1 MHVFP
6 KPPEA
11 KQVPS
16 VRTFHGDTFTDPY
29 EWMRDK
35 DSADLKSY
43 VAAENAYTSARTA
56 GLANLRKTLFDEFRS
71 HVQETDMSVPT
82 RLDGYWYYARTQ
94 EGKQYGVQCRMP
106 IRGEDDWT
114 PPEINAND
122 APGVIPG
129 EQVIL
134 DANTEAEGHDFFQI
148 GGMDISKDGTWL
160 LFGVDTSGDEQ
171 YDFRIRNLD
180 TGEQLPDEL
189 DGLAAA
195 CFTPDGRYVFA
206 TLLDDAQRPYAIRRH
221 KVGEPVERDVIVYEE
236 HDEKFWVGIGLSFD
250 ERNLV
255 IGTGSKTTT
264 EVLMLPTA
272 TPEGEFQA
280 FIPRQEGV
288 EYDVSFAVF
297 EHAGEHGED
306 LPVAIVYHNLA
317 NPNFEIDVI
326 DMSAARP
333 PYRIGDGVRIVQ
345 GSPYGSEDGEKVIA
359 GASAMPVGTP
369 YDDATNPQ
377 ILRGVRGLAVEG
389 IAMHE
394 HFVALS
400 YRANGLPKLAVMSK
414 QQAAQ
419 DFLARRENVD
429 RLMVVRERG
438 RHTQI
443 SVIEDNVLVEHYVSD
458 IQEVATVGNI
468 YLGRV
473 QNVLPSMEAAFV
485 DIGQARNGVLYAGE
499 VNWDATRLE
508 GQPRRIE
515 LAFKSGDPVLVQV
528 TKDPIGHKGARLT
541 SQVTL
546 AGRFLVLVPSGGMT
560 GVSRKLSD
568 RERNR
573 LKSIVSKIAPKD
585 MGVIIRT
592 AAEGASEEAIAKDLE
607 GLTNQWAEIQRKRE
621 EFLHGKR
628 PKLLQGEPD
637 VAIRVV
643 RDIFNDDFNK
653 MIVEGDGVYH
663 RIEEYLDHMA
673 PDLHNKLE
681 RWDPEEH
688 GGKDV
693 FDRWQIDS
701 QLRKGMERQVYLP
714 SGGSIVIDRTEAMTT
729 IDVNTGRFIGKG
741 KSLEE
746 TVTRCNL
753 EASEEIARQLRLRDI
768 GGMVMIDYVDMVM
781 PANRDLVLRRLVECL
796 ARDRTKHQVAEVTS
810 LGLVQMT
817 RKRIGQGLV
826 EAFSEEC
833 PECKGRGFIVHDEP
847 TISAEFD
854 DPYAMKGGDPFVRT
868 NKHGHGTPEVHAP
881 KGSSA
886 AVKAKLAQIAAA
898 AVAANVAAEA
908 EESVEAPA
916 ADTTEETAKVD
927 VAVEST
933 VESAAE
939 SAGNAGDTE
948 RVEQVEGEV
957 IDDAEQ
963 SADDAAAVTV
973 EDAAE
978 ES

>member
-16 VRTFHGDTFTDPY
+16 ARTFHGDTFTDPY

-35 DSADLKSY
+35 ASADLKSY

-56 GLANLRKTLFDEFRS
+56 GLANLRTTLFGEFRS

-114 PPEINAND
+114 PPEIDADD

-160 LFGVDTSGDEQ
+160 LFGVDTTGNEQ

-306 LPVAIVYHNLA
+306 LPIAIVYHNLA

-326 DMSAARP
+326 DMSTARP

-377 ILRGVRGLAVEG
+377 ILRDVRGLAVEG

-419 DFLARRENVD
+419 DFLARRPWQFAEVNVPELD
-429 RLMVVRERG
+429 GDWDSASDDAAVNPPQLKDFEGSSARLYSIGTAGNPSYEAPRMRYMVTSYTRPGELREFDPRTGEDVLLKRANVLGSFDARDYVERRIWVPVRDGEQVPVSLVWRRDCVRG
-438 RHTQI
+438 RMPMFVIGYGAYEI
-443 SVIEDNVLVEHYVSD
+443 SSDPAFSVSR
-458 IQEVATVGNI
+458 
-468 YLGRV
+468 L
-473 QNVLPSMEAAFV
+473 SML
-485 DIGQARNGVLYAGE
+485 DRGVLYVVPHVRGGGEMGRAWYEMGRRRNKKHTFEDFIDVTAAIQDCGLTDRTRTVANGGSAGGLLMGAVANMAPE
-499 VNWDATRLE
+499 RFAGIEADVPFVDALTTILDPTLPLTVTEWDE
-508 GQPRRIE
+508 W
-515 LAFKSGDPVLVQV
+515 GDPLHDAE
-528 TKDPIGHKGARLT
+528 TYRYMKTYTPYENAPAPGENGGARWPDGTPVTAFPKIFVTT
-541 SQVTL
+541 SMNDSRVMVVEPLKWVARLQAAGLDAIIKIEAEAGHGGTSGRYAQWKQICYENAWVL
-546 AGRFLVLVPSGGMT
+546 A
-560 GVSRKLSD
+560 
-568 RERNR
+568 
-573 LKSIVSKIAPKD
+573 A
-585 MGVIIRT
+585 MG
-592 AAEGASEEAIAKDLE
+592 
-607 GLTNQWAEIQRKRE
+607 
-621 EFLHGKR
+621 
-628 PKLLQGEPD
+628 
-637 VAIRVV
+637 
-643 RDIFNDDFNK
+643 
-653 MIVEGDGVYH
+653 
-663 RIEEYLDHMA
+663 IEE
-673 PDLHNKLE
+673 
-681 RWDPEEH
+681 
-688 GGKDV
+688 
-693 FDRWQIDS
+693 
-701 QLRKGMERQVYLP
+701 
-714 SGGSIVIDRTEAMTT
+714 
-729 IDVNTGRFIGKG
+729 
-741 KSLEE
+741 
-746 TVTRCNL
+746 
-753 EASEEIARQLRLRDI
+753 
-768 GGMVMIDYVDMVM
+768 
-781 PANRDLVLRRLVECL
+781 
-796 ARDRTKHQVAEVTS
+796 
-810 LGLVQMT
+810 
-817 RKRIGQGLV
+817 
-826 EAFSEEC
+826 
-833 PECKGRGFIVHDEP
+833 
-847 TISAEFD
+847 
-854 DPYAMKGGDPFVRT
+854 
-868 NKHGHGTPEVHAP
+868 
-881 KGSSA
+881 
-886 AVKAKLAQIAAA
+886 
-898 AVAANVAAEA
+898 
-908 EESVEAPA
+908 
-916 ADTTEETAKVD
+916 
-927 VAVEST
+927 
-933 VESAAE
+933 
-939 SAGNAGDTE
+939 
-948 RVEQVEGEV
+948 
-957 IDDAEQ
+957 
-963 SADDAAAVTV
+963 
-973 EDAAE
+973 
-978 ES
+978 

>member
-345 GSPYGSEDGEKVIA
+345 GSPYGSADGEKVSA

-419 DFLARRENVD
+419 DFLARRPWQFAEVNVPELD
-429 RLMVVRERG
+429 GDWDGASDDAAVNPPQLKDFEGSSARLYSIGTAGNPSYEAPRMRYMVTGYTRPGELREFDPRTGEDVLLKRANVLGSFDARDYVERRIWVQVRDGEQVPVSLVWRRDCVRG
-438 RHTQI
+438 RMPMFVIGYGAYEI
-443 SVIEDNVLVEHYVSD
+443 SSDPAFSVSR
-458 IQEVATVGNI
+458 
-468 YLGRV
+468 L
-473 QNVLPSMEAAFV
+473 SML
-485 DIGQARNGVLYAGE
+485 DRGVLYVVPHVRGGGEMGRAWYEMGRRRNKKHTFEDFIDVTAAIQDCGLADRARTVANGGSAGGLLMGAVANMAPE
-499 VNWDATRLE
+499 RFAGIEADVPFVDALTTILDPTLPLTVTEWDE
-508 GQPRRIE
+508 W
-515 LAFKSGDPVLVQV
+515 GDPLHDAE
-528 TKDPIGHKGARLT
+528 TYRYMKTYTPYENAPAPGEGGARWPDGTPVTAFPKIFVTT
-541 SQVTL
+541 SMNDSRVMVVEPLKWVARLQAAGLDAIIKIEAEAGHGGTSGRYAQWKQICYENAWVL
-546 AGRFLVLVPSGGMT
+546 A
-560 GVSRKLSD
+560 
-568 RERNR
+568 
-573 LKSIVSKIAPKD
+573 A
-585 MGVIIRT
+585 MG
-592 AAEGASEEAIAKDLE
+592 
-607 GLTNQWAEIQRKRE
+607 
-621 EFLHGKR
+621 
-628 PKLLQGEPD
+628 
-637 VAIRVV
+637 
-643 RDIFNDDFNK
+643 
-653 MIVEGDGVYH
+653 
-663 RIEEYLDHMA
+663 IEE
-673 PDLHNKLE
+673 
-681 RWDPEEH
+681 
-688 GGKDV
+688 
-693 FDRWQIDS
+693 
-701 QLRKGMERQVYLP
+701 
-714 SGGSIVIDRTEAMTT
+714 
-729 IDVNTGRFIGKG
+729 
-741 KSLEE
+741 
-746 TVTRCNL
+746 
-753 EASEEIARQLRLRDI
+753 
-768 GGMVMIDYVDMVM
+768 
-781 PANRDLVLRRLVECL
+781 
-796 ARDRTKHQVAEVTS
+796 
-810 LGLVQMT
+810 
-817 RKRIGQGLV
+817 
-826 EAFSEEC
+826 
-833 PECKGRGFIVHDEP
+833 
-847 TISAEFD
+847 
-854 DPYAMKGGDPFVRT
+854 
-868 NKHGHGTPEVHAP
+868 
-881 KGSSA
+881 
-886 AVKAKLAQIAAA
+886 
-898 AVAANVAAEA
+898 
-908 EESVEAPA
+908 
-916 ADTTEETAKVD
+916 
-927 VAVEST
+927 
-933 VESAAE
+933 
-939 SAGNAGDTE
+939 
-948 RVEQVEGEV
+948 
-957 IDDAEQ
+957 
-963 SADDAAAVTV
+963 
-973 EDAAE
+973 
-978 ES
+978 

>member
-306 LPVAIVYHNLA
+306 LPIAIVYHNLA

-419 DFLARRENVD
+419 DFLARRPWQFAEVNVPELD
-429 RLMVVRERG
+429 GDWDGASDDVAVNPPQLKDFEGSSARLYSIGTAGNPSYEAPRMRYMVTGYTRPGELREFDPRTGEDVLLKRANVLGSFDARDYVERRIWVQVRDGEQVPVSLVWRRDCVRG
-438 RHTQI
+438 RMPMFVIGYGAYEI
-443 SVIEDNVLVEHYVSD
+443 SSDPAFSVARVSMLD
-458 IQEVATVGNI
+458 
-468 YLGRV
+468 R
-473 QNVLPSMEAAFV
+473 
-485 DIGQARNGVLYAGE
+485 GVLYVVPHVRGGGEMGRAWYEMGRRRNKKHTFEDFIDVTAAIQDCGLADRARTVANGGSAGGLLMGAVANMAPE
-499 VNWDATRLE
+499 RFAGIEAYVPFVDALTTILDPTLPLTVTEWDE
-508 GQPRRIE
+508 W
-515 LAFKSGDPVLVQV
+515 GDPLHDAE
-528 TKDPIGHKGARLT
+528 TYRYMKTYTPYENAPAPGEGGARWPDGTPVTAFPKIFVTT
-541 SQVTL
+541 SMNDSRVMVVEPLKWVARLQAAGLDAIIKIEAEAGHGGTSGRYAQWKQICYENAWVL
-546 AGRFLVLVPSGGMT
+546 A
-560 GVSRKLSD
+560 
-568 RERNR
+568 
-573 LKSIVSKIAPKD
+573 A
-585 MGVIIRT
+585 MG
-592 AAEGASEEAIAKDLE
+592 
-607 GLTNQWAEIQRKRE
+607 
-621 EFLHGKR
+621 
-628 PKLLQGEPD
+628 
-637 VAIRVV
+637 
-643 RDIFNDDFNK
+643 
-653 MIVEGDGVYH
+653 
-663 RIEEYLDHMA
+663 IEE
-673 PDLHNKLE
+673 
-681 RWDPEEH
+681 
-688 GGKDV
+688 
-693 FDRWQIDS
+693 
-701 QLRKGMERQVYLP
+701 
-714 SGGSIVIDRTEAMTT
+714 
-729 IDVNTGRFIGKG
+729 
-741 KSLEE
+741 
-746 TVTRCNL
+746 
-753 EASEEIARQLRLRDI
+753 
-768 GGMVMIDYVDMVM
+768 
-781 PANRDLVLRRLVECL
+781 
-796 ARDRTKHQVAEVTS
+796 
-810 LGLVQMT
+810 
-817 RKRIGQGLV
+817 
-826 EAFSEEC
+826 
-833 PECKGRGFIVHDEP
+833 
-847 TISAEFD
+847 
-854 DPYAMKGGDPFVRT
+854 
-868 NKHGHGTPEVHAP
+868 
-881 KGSSA
+881 
-886 AVKAKLAQIAAA
+886 
-898 AVAANVAAEA
+898 
-908 EESVEAPA
+908 
-916 ADTTEETAKVD
+916 
-927 VAVEST
+927 
-933 VESAAE
+933 
-939 SAGNAGDTE
+939 
-948 RVEQVEGEV
+948 
-957 IDDAEQ
+957 
-963 SADDAAAVTV
+963 
-973 EDAAE
+973 
-978 ES
+978 

>member
-419 DFLARRENVD
+419 DFLARRPWQFAEVNVPELD
-429 RLMVVRERG
+429 GDWDGASDDAAVNPPQLKDFEGSSARLYSIGTAGNPSYEAPRMRYMVTGYTRPGELREFDPRTGEDVLLKRANVLGSFDARDYVERRIWVQVRDGEQVPVSLVWRRDCVRG
-438 RHTQI
+438 RMPMFVIGYGAYEI
-443 SVIEDNVLVEHYVSD
+443 SSDPAFSVSR
-458 IQEVATVGNI
+458 
-468 YLGRV
+468 L
-473 QNVLPSMEAAFV
+473 SML
-485 DIGQARNGVLYAGE
+485 DRGVLYVVPHVRGGGEMGRAWYEMGRRRNKKHTFEDFIDVTAAIQDCGLADRARTVANGGSAGGLLMGAVANMAPE
-499 VNWDATRLE
+499 RFAGIEADVPFVDALTTILDPTLPLTVTEWDE
-508 GQPRRIE
+508 W
-515 LAFKSGDPVLVQV
+515 GDPLHDAE
-528 TKDPIGHKGARLT
+528 TYRYMKTYTPYENAPAPGEGGARWPDGTPVTAFPKIFVTT
-541 SQVTL
+541 SMNDSRVMVVEPFKWVARLQAAGLDAIIKIEAEAGHGGTSGRYAQWKQICYENAWVL
-546 AGRFLVLVPSGGMT
+546 A
-560 GVSRKLSD
+560 
-568 RERNR
+568 
-573 LKSIVSKIAPKD
+573 A
-585 MGVIIRT
+585 MG
-592 AAEGASEEAIAKDLE
+592 
-607 GLTNQWAEIQRKRE
+607 
-621 EFLHGKR
+621 
-628 PKLLQGEPD
+628 
-637 VAIRVV
+637 
-643 RDIFNDDFNK
+643 
-653 MIVEGDGVYH
+653 
-663 RIEEYLDHMA
+663 IEE
-673 PDLHNKLE
+673 
-681 RWDPEEH
+681 
-688 GGKDV
+688 
-693 FDRWQIDS
+693 
-701 QLRKGMERQVYLP
+701 
-714 SGGSIVIDRTEAMTT
+714 
-729 IDVNTGRFIGKG
+729 
-741 KSLEE
+741 
-746 TVTRCNL
+746 
-753 EASEEIARQLRLRDI
+753 
-768 GGMVMIDYVDMVM
+768 
-781 PANRDLVLRRLVECL
+781 
-796 ARDRTKHQVAEVTS
+796 
-810 LGLVQMT
+810 
-817 RKRIGQGLV
+817 
-826 EAFSEEC
+826 
-833 PECKGRGFIVHDEP
+833 
-847 TISAEFD
+847 
-854 DPYAMKGGDPFVRT
+854 
-868 NKHGHGTPEVHAP
+868 
-881 KGSSA
+881 
-886 AVKAKLAQIAAA
+886 
-898 AVAANVAAEA
+898 
-908 EESVEAPA
+908 
-916 ADTTEETAKVD
+916 
-927 VAVEST
+927 
-933 VESAAE
+933 
-939 SAGNAGDTE
+939 
-948 RVEQVEGEV
+948 
-957 IDDAEQ
+957 
-963 SADDAAAVTV
+963 
-973 EDAAE
+973 
-978 ES
+978 

>member
-189 DGLAAA
+189 DGLVAA

-419 DFLARRENVD
+419 DFLARRPWQFAEVNVPELD
-429 RLMVVRERG
+429 GDWDGASDDAAVNPPQLKDFEGSSARLYSIGTAGNPSYEAPRMRYMVTGYTRPGELREFDPRTGEDVLLKRANVLGSFDARDYVERRIWVQVRDGEQVPVSLVWRRDCVRG
-438 RHTQI
+438 RMPMFVIGYGAYEI
-443 SVIEDNVLVEHYVSD
+443 SSDPAFSVSR
-458 IQEVATVGNI
+458 
-468 YLGRV
+468 L
-473 QNVLPSMEAAFV
+473 SML
-485 DIGQARNGVLYAGE
+485 DRGVLYVVPHVRGGGEMGRAWYEMGRRRNKKHTFEDFIDVTAAIQDCGLADRARTVANGGSAGGLLMGAVANMAPE
-499 VNWDATRLE
+499 RFAGIEADVPFVDALTTILDPTLPLTVTEWDE
-508 GQPRRIE
+508 W
-515 LAFKSGDPVLVQV
+515 GDPLHDAE
-528 TKDPIGHKGARLT
+528 TYRYMKTYTPYENAPAPGEGGARWPDGTPVTAFPKIFVTT
-541 SQVTL
+541 SMNDSRVMVVEPLKWVARLQAAGLDAIIKIEAEAGHGGTSGRYAQWKQICYENAWVL
-546 AGRFLVLVPSGGMT
+546 A
-560 GVSRKLSD
+560 
-568 RERNR
+568 
-573 LKSIVSKIAPKD
+573 A
-585 MGVIIRT
+585 MG
-592 AAEGASEEAIAKDLE
+592 
-607 GLTNQWAEIQRKRE
+607 
-621 EFLHGKR
+621 
-628 PKLLQGEPD
+628 
-637 VAIRVV
+637 
-643 RDIFNDDFNK
+643 
-653 MIVEGDGVYH
+653 
-663 RIEEYLDHMA
+663 IEE
-673 PDLHNKLE
+673 
-681 RWDPEEH
+681 
-688 GGKDV
+688 
-693 FDRWQIDS
+693 
-701 QLRKGMERQVYLP
+701 
-714 SGGSIVIDRTEAMTT
+714 
-729 IDVNTGRFIGKG
+729 
-741 KSLEE
+741 
-746 TVTRCNL
+746 
-753 EASEEIARQLRLRDI
+753 
-768 GGMVMIDYVDMVM
+768 
-781 PANRDLVLRRLVECL
+781 
-796 ARDRTKHQVAEVTS
+796 
-810 LGLVQMT
+810 
-817 RKRIGQGLV
+817 
-826 EAFSEEC
+826 
-833 PECKGRGFIVHDEP
+833 
-847 TISAEFD
+847 
-854 DPYAMKGGDPFVRT
+854 
-868 NKHGHGTPEVHAP
+868 
-881 KGSSA
+881 
-886 AVKAKLAQIAAA
+886 
-898 AVAANVAAEA
+898 
-908 EESVEAPA
+908 
-916 ADTTEETAKVD
+916 
-927 VAVEST
+927 
-933 VESAAE
+933 
-939 SAGNAGDTE
+939 
-948 RVEQVEGEV
+948 
-957 IDDAEQ
+957 
-963 SADDAAAVTV
+963 
-973 EDAAE
+973 
-978 ES
+978 

>member
-221 KVGEPVERDVIVYEE
+221 KVGGPVERDVIVYEE

-419 DFLARRENVD
+419 DFLARRPWQFAEVNVPELDGDWDGASDDAAVNPPQLKDFEGSSARLYSIGTAGNPSYEAPRMRYMVTGYTRPGELREFDPRTGEDVLLKRANVLGSFDARDYVERRIWVQVRDGEQVPVSLVWRRDCVRGRMPMFVIGYGAYEISSDPAFSVSRLSMLDRGVLYVVPHVRGGGEMGRAWYEMGRRRNKKHTFEDFIDVTAAIQDCGLADRARTVANGGSAGGLLMGAVANMAPERFAGIQAEGSAGTGGGVRLGDARGTFLDPTLPLTVTEWDEWGDPLHDAETYRYMKTYTPYENAPAPGEGGARWPDGTPVTAFPKIFVTTSMND
-429 RLMVVRERG
+429 SRVMVVEPLKWVARLQAAGLDAIIKIEAEAGHGGTRG
-438 RHTQI
+438 RHAPGEQNC
-443 SVIEDNVLVEHYVSD
+443 SEK
-458 IQEVATVGNI
+458 AG
-468 YLGRV
+468 GR
-473 QNVLPSMEAAFV
+473 
-485 DIGQARNGVLYAGE
+485 
-499 VNWDATRLE
+499 
-508 GQPRRIE
+508 
-515 LAFKSGDPVLVQV
+515 
-528 TKDPIGHKGARLT
+528 
-541 SQVTL
+541 
-546 AGRFLVLVPSGGMT
+546 
-560 GVSRKLSD
+560 
-568 RERNR
+568 
-573 LKSIVSKIAPKD
+573 AP
-585 MGVIIRT
+585 MG
-592 AAEGASEEAIAKDLE
+592 
-607 GLTNQWAEIQRKRE
+607 
-621 EFLHGKR
+621 
-628 PKLLQGEPD
+628 
-637 VAIRVV
+637 
-643 RDIFNDDFNK
+643 
-653 MIVEGDGVYH
+653 
-663 RIEEYLDHMA
+663 IEE
-673 PDLHNKLE
+673 
-681 RWDPEEH
+681 
-688 GGKDV
+688 
-693 FDRWQIDS
+693 
-701 QLRKGMERQVYLP
+701 
-714 SGGSIVIDRTEAMTT
+714 
-729 IDVNTGRFIGKG
+729 
-741 KSLEE
+741 
-746 TVTRCNL
+746 
-753 EASEEIARQLRLRDI
+753 
-768 GGMVMIDYVDMVM
+768 
-781 PANRDLVLRRLVECL
+781 
-796 ARDRTKHQVAEVTS
+796 
-810 LGLVQMT
+810 
-817 RKRIGQGLV
+817 
-826 EAFSEEC
+826 
-833 PECKGRGFIVHDEP
+833 
-847 TISAEFD
+847 
-854 DPYAMKGGDPFVRT
+854 
-868 NKHGHGTPEVHAP
+868 
-881 KGSSA
+881 
-886 AVKAKLAQIAAA
+886 
-898 AVAANVAAEA
+898 
-908 EESVEAPA
+908 
-916 ADTTEETAKVD
+916 
-927 VAVEST
+927 
-933 VESAAE
+933 
-939 SAGNAGDTE
+939 
-948 RVEQVEGEV
+948 
-957 IDDAEQ
+957 
-963 SADDAAAVTV
+963 
-973 EDAAE
+973 
-978 ES
+978 

>member
-43 VAAENAYTSARTA
+43 VAAENVYTSARTA

-306 LPVAIVYHNLA
+306 LPIAIVYHNLA

-419 DFLARRENVD
+419 DFLARRPWQFAEVNVPELD
-429 RLMVVRERG
+429 GDWDGASDDAAVNPPQLKDFEGSSARLYSIGTAGNPSYEAPRMRYMVTGYTRPGELREFDPRTGEDVLLKRANVLGSFDARDYVERRIWVQVRDGEQVPVSLVWRRDCVRG
-438 RHTQI
+438 RMPMFVIGYGAYEI
-443 SVIEDNVLVEHYVSD
+443 SSDPAFSVSR
-458 IQEVATVGNI
+458 
-468 YLGRV
+468 L
-473 QNVLPSMEAAFV
+473 SML
-485 DIGQARNGVLYAGE
+485 DRGVLYVVPHVRGGGEMGRAWYEMGRRRNKKHTFEDFIDVTAAIQDCGLADRARTVANGGSAGGLLMGAVANMAPE
-499 VNWDATRLE
+499 RFAGIEADVPFVDALTTILDPTLPLTVTEWDE
-508 GQPRRIE
+508 W
-515 LAFKSGDPVLVQV
+515 GDPLHDAE
-528 TKDPIGHKGARLT
+528 TYRYMKTYTPYENAPAPGEGGARWPDGTPVTAFPKIFVTT
-541 SQVTL
+541 SMNDSRVMVVEPLKWVARLQAAGLDAIIKIEAEAGHGGTSGRYAQWKQICYENAWVL
-546 AGRFLVLVPSGGMT
+546 A
-560 GVSRKLSD
+560 
-568 RERNR
+568 
-573 LKSIVSKIAPKD
+573 A
-585 MGVIIRT
+585 MG
-592 AAEGASEEAIAKDLE
+592 
-607 GLTNQWAEIQRKRE
+607 
-621 EFLHGKR
+621 
-628 PKLLQGEPD
+628 
-637 VAIRVV
+637 
-643 RDIFNDDFNK
+643 
-653 MIVEGDGVYH
+653 
-663 RIEEYLDHMA
+663 IEE
-673 PDLHNKLE
+673 
-681 RWDPEEH
+681 
-688 GGKDV
+688 
-693 FDRWQIDS
+693 
-701 QLRKGMERQVYLP
+701 
-714 SGGSIVIDRTEAMTT
+714 
-729 IDVNTGRFIGKG
+729 
-741 KSLEE
+741 
-746 TVTRCNL
+746 
-753 EASEEIARQLRLRDI
+753 
-768 GGMVMIDYVDMVM
+768 
-781 PANRDLVLRRLVECL
+781 
-796 ARDRTKHQVAEVTS
+796 
-810 LGLVQMT
+810 
-817 RKRIGQGLV
+817 
-826 EAFSEEC
+826 
-833 PECKGRGFIVHDEP
+833 
-847 TISAEFD
+847 
-854 DPYAMKGGDPFVRT
+854 
-868 NKHGHGTPEVHAP
+868 
-881 KGSSA
+881 
-886 AVKAKLAQIAAA
+886 
-898 AVAANVAAEA
+898 
-908 EESVEAPA
+908 
-916 ADTTEETAKVD
+916 
-927 VAVEST
+927 
-933 VESAAE
+933 
-939 SAGNAGDTE
+939 
-948 RVEQVEGEV
+948 
-957 IDDAEQ
+957 
-963 SADDAAAVTV
+963 
-973 EDAAE
+973 
-978 ES
+978 

>member
-400 YRANGLPKLAVMSK
+400 YRAKGLPKLAVMSK

-419 DFLARRENVD
+419 DFLARRPWQFAEVNVPELD
-429 RLMVVRERG
+429 GDWDGASDDAAVNPPQLKDFEGSSARLYSIGTAGNPSYEAPRMRYMVTGYTRPGELREFDPRTGEDVLLKRANVLGSFDARDYVERRIWVQVRDGEQVPVSLVWRRDCVRG
-438 RHTQI
+438 RMPMFVIGYGAYEI
-443 SVIEDNVLVEHYVSD
+443 SSDPAFSVSR
-458 IQEVATVGNI
+458 
-468 YLGRV
+468 L
-473 QNVLPSMEAAFV
+473 SML
-485 DIGQARNGVLYAGE
+485 DRGVLYVVPHVRGGGEMGRAWYEMGRRRNKKHTFEDFIDVTAAIQDCGLADRARTVANGGSAGGLLMGAVANMAPE
-499 VNWDATRLE
+499 RFAGIEADVPFVDALTTILDPTLPLTVTEWDE
-508 GQPRRIE
+508 W
-515 LAFKSGDPVLVQV
+515 GDPLHDAE
-528 TKDPIGHKGARLT
+528 TYRYMKTYTPYENAPAPGEGGARWPDGTPVTAFPKIFVTT
-541 SQVTL
+541 SMNDSRVMVVEPLKWVARLQAAGLDAIIKIEAEAGHGGTSGRYAQWKQICYENAWVL
-546 AGRFLVLVPSGGMT
+546 A
-560 GVSRKLSD
+560 
-568 RERNR
+568 
-573 LKSIVSKIAPKD
+573 A
-585 MGVIIRT
+585 MG
-592 AAEGASEEAIAKDLE
+592 
-607 GLTNQWAEIQRKRE
+607 
-621 EFLHGKR
+621 
-628 PKLLQGEPD
+628 
-637 VAIRVV
+637 
-643 RDIFNDDFNK
+643 
-653 MIVEGDGVYH
+653 
-663 RIEEYLDHMA
+663 IEE
-673 PDLHNKLE
+673 
-681 RWDPEEH
+681 
-688 GGKDV
+688 
-693 FDRWQIDS
+693 
-701 QLRKGMERQVYLP
+701 
-714 SGGSIVIDRTEAMTT
+714 
-729 IDVNTGRFIGKG
+729 
-741 KSLEE
+741 
-746 TVTRCNL
+746 
-753 EASEEIARQLRLRDI
+753 
-768 GGMVMIDYVDMVM
+768 
-781 PANRDLVLRRLVECL
+781 
-796 ARDRTKHQVAEVTS
+796 
-810 LGLVQMT
+810 
-817 RKRIGQGLV
+817 
-826 EAFSEEC
+826 
-833 PECKGRGFIVHDEP
+833 
-847 TISAEFD
+847 
-854 DPYAMKGGDPFVRT
+854 
-868 NKHGHGTPEVHAP
+868 
-881 KGSSA
+881 
-886 AVKAKLAQIAAA
+886 
-898 AVAANVAAEA
+898 
-908 EESVEAPA
+908 
-916 ADTTEETAKVD
+916 
-927 VAVEST
+927 
-933 VESAAE
+933 
-939 SAGNAGDTE
+939 
-948 RVEQVEGEV
+948 
-957 IDDAEQ
+957 
-963 SADDAAAVTV
+963 
-973 EDAAE
+973 
-978 ES
+978 

>member
-419 DFLARRENVD
+419 DFLARRPWQFAEVNVPELD
-429 RLMVVRERG
+429 GDWDGASDDAAVNPPQLKDFEGSSARLYSIGTAGNPSYEAPRMRYMVTGYTRPGELREFDPRTGEDVLLKRANVLGSFDARDYVERRIWVQVRDGEQVPVSLVWRRDCVRG
-438 RHTQI
+438 RMPMFVIGYGAYEI
-443 SVIEDNVLVEHYVSD
+443 SSDPAFSVSR
-458 IQEVATVGNI
+458 
-468 YLGRV
+468 L
-473 QNVLPSMEAAFV
+473 SML
-485 DIGQARNGVLYAGE
+485 DRGVLYVVPHVRGGGEMGRAWYEMGRRRNKKHTFEDFIDVTAAIQDCGLADRARTVANGGSAGGLLMGAVANMAPE
-499 VNWDATRLE
+499 RFAGIEADVPVVDALTTILDPTLPLTVTEWDE
-508 GQPRRIE
+508 W
-515 LAFKSGDPVLVQV
+515 GDPLHDAE
-528 TKDPIGHKGARLT
+528 TYRYMKTYTPYENAPAPGEGGARWPDGTPVTAFPKIFVTT
-541 SQVTL
+541 SMNDSRVMVVEPLKWVARLQAAGLDAIIKIEAEAGHGGTSGRYAQWKQICYENAWVL
-546 AGRFLVLVPSGGMT
+546 A
-560 GVSRKLSD
+560 
-568 RERNR
+568 
-573 LKSIVSKIAPKD
+573 A
-585 MGVIIRT
+585 MG
-592 AAEGASEEAIAKDLE
+592 
-607 GLTNQWAEIQRKRE
+607 
-621 EFLHGKR
+621 
-628 PKLLQGEPD
+628 
-637 VAIRVV
+637 
-643 RDIFNDDFNK
+643 
-653 MIVEGDGVYH
+653 
-663 RIEEYLDHMA
+663 IEE
-673 PDLHNKLE
+673 
-681 RWDPEEH
+681 
-688 GGKDV
+688 
-693 FDRWQIDS
+693 
-701 QLRKGMERQVYLP
+701 
-714 SGGSIVIDRTEAMTT
+714 
-729 IDVNTGRFIGKG
+729 
-741 KSLEE
+741 
-746 TVTRCNL
+746 
-753 EASEEIARQLRLRDI
+753 
-768 GGMVMIDYVDMVM
+768 
-781 PANRDLVLRRLVECL
+781 
-796 ARDRTKHQVAEVTS
+796 
-810 LGLVQMT
+810 
-817 RKRIGQGLV
+817 
-826 EAFSEEC
+826 
-833 PECKGRGFIVHDEP
+833 
-847 TISAEFD
+847 
-854 DPYAMKGGDPFVRT
+854 
-868 NKHGHGTPEVHAP
+868 
-881 KGSSA
+881 
-886 AVKAKLAQIAAA
+886 
-898 AVAANVAAEA
+898 
-908 EESVEAPA
+908 
-916 ADTTEETAKVD
+916 
-927 VAVEST
+927 
-933 VESAAE
+933 
-939 SAGNAGDTE
+939 
-948 RVEQVEGEV
+948 
-957 IDDAEQ
+957 
-963 SADDAAAVTV
+963 
-973 EDAAE
+973 
-978 ES
+978 

>member
-272 TPEGEFQA
+272 TPEGKFQP

-306 LPVAIVYHNLA
+306 LPIAIVYHNLA

-419 DFLARRENVD
+419 DFLARRPWQFAEVNVPELD
-429 RLMVVRERG
+429 GDWDGASDDAAVNPSQLKDFEGSSARLYSIGTAGNPSYEAPRMRYMVTSYTRPGELREFDPRTG
-438 RHTQI
+438 
-443 SVIEDNVLVEHYVSD
+443 EDVLLKRANVLGSFDARDYVERRIWVQVRDGEQMPVSLVWRRD
-458 IQEVATVGNI
+458 
-468 YLGRV
+468 RV
-473 QNVLPSMEAAFV
+473 CAQMPMFVIGYGAYEISSDPAFSVSRLSML
-485 DIGQARNGVLYAGE
+485 DRGVLYVVPHVRGGGEMGRAWYEMGRRRNKKHTFEDFIDVTAAIQDCGLADRARTVANGGSAGGLLMGAVANMAPE
-499 VNWDATRLE
+499 RFAGIEADVPFVDALTTILDPTLPLTVTEWDE
-508 GQPRRIE
+508 W
-515 LAFKSGDPVLVQV
+515 GDPLHDAE
-528 TKDPIGHKGARLT
+528 TYRYMKTYTPYENAPAPGEGGARWPDGTPVTAFPKIFVTT
-541 SQVTL
+541 SMNDSRVMVVEPLKWVARLQAAGLDAIIKIEAEAGHGGTSGRYAQWKQICYENAWVL
-546 AGRFLVLVPSGGMT
+546 A
-560 GVSRKLSD
+560 
-568 RERNR
+568 
-573 LKSIVSKIAPKD
+573 A
-585 MGVIIRT
+585 MG
-592 AAEGASEEAIAKDLE
+592 
-607 GLTNQWAEIQRKRE
+607 
-621 EFLHGKR
+621 
-628 PKLLQGEPD
+628 
-637 VAIRVV
+637 
-643 RDIFNDDFNK
+643 
-653 MIVEGDGVYH
+653 
-663 RIEEYLDHMA
+663 IEE
-673 PDLHNKLE
+673 
-681 RWDPEEH
+681 
-688 GGKDV
+688 
-693 FDRWQIDS
+693 
-701 QLRKGMERQVYLP
+701 
-714 SGGSIVIDRTEAMTT
+714 
-729 IDVNTGRFIGKG
+729 
-741 KSLEE
+741 
-746 TVTRCNL
+746 
-753 EASEEIARQLRLRDI
+753 
-768 GGMVMIDYVDMVM
+768 
-781 PANRDLVLRRLVECL
+781 
-796 ARDRTKHQVAEVTS
+796 
-810 LGLVQMT
+810 
-817 RKRIGQGLV
+817 
-826 EAFSEEC
+826 
-833 PECKGRGFIVHDEP
+833 
-847 TISAEFD
+847 
-854 DPYAMKGGDPFVRT
+854 
-868 NKHGHGTPEVHAP
+868 
-881 KGSSA
+881 
-886 AVKAKLAQIAAA
+886 
-898 AVAANVAAEA
+898 
-908 EESVEAPA
+908 
-916 ADTTEETAKVD
+916 
-927 VAVEST
+927 
-933 VESAAE
+933 
-939 SAGNAGDTE
+939 
-948 RVEQVEGEV
+948 
-957 IDDAEQ
+957 
-963 SADDAAAVTV
+963 
-973 EDAAE
+973 
-978 ES
+978 

>member
-1 MHVFP
+1 
-6 KPPEA
+6 
-11 KQVPS
+11 
-16 VRTFHGDTFTDPY
+16 
-29 EWMRDK
+29 
-35 DSADLKSY
+35 
-43 VAAENAYTSARTA
+43 
-56 GLANLRKTLFDEFRS
+56 
-71 HVQETDMSVPT
+71 MSVPT

-419 DFLARRENVD
+419 DFLARRPWQFAEVNVPELD
-429 RLMVVRERG
+429 GDWDGASDDAAVNPPQLKDFEGSSARLYSIGTAGNPSYEAPRMRYMVTGYTRPGELREFDPRTGEDVLLKRANVLGSFDARDYVERRIWVQVRDGEQVPVSLVWRRDCVRG
-438 RHTQI
+438 RMPMFVIGYGAYEI
-443 SVIEDNVLVEHYVSD
+443 SSDPAFSVSR
-458 IQEVATVGNI
+458 
-468 YLGRV
+468 L
-473 QNVLPSMEAAFV
+473 SML
-485 DIGQARNGVLYAGE
+485 DRGVLYVVPHVRGGGEMGRAWYEMGRRRNKKHTFEDFIDVTAAIQDCGLADRARTVANGGSAGGLLMGAVANMAPE
-499 VNWDATRLE
+499 RFAGIEADVPFVDALTTILDPTLPLTVTEWDE
-508 GQPRRIE
+508 W
-515 LAFKSGDPVLVQV
+515 GDPLHDAE
-528 TKDPIGHKGARLT
+528 TYRYMKTYTPYENAPAPGEGGARWPDGTPVTAFPKIFVTT
-541 SQVTL
+541 SMNDSRVMVVEPLKWVARLQAAGLDAIIKIEAEAGHGGTSGRYAQWKQICYENAWVL
-546 AGRFLVLVPSGGMT
+546 A
-560 GVSRKLSD
+560 
-568 RERNR
+568 
-573 LKSIVSKIAPKD
+573 A
-585 MGVIIRT
+585 MG
-592 AAEGASEEAIAKDLE
+592 
-607 GLTNQWAEIQRKRE
+607 
-621 EFLHGKR
+621 
-628 PKLLQGEPD
+628 
-637 VAIRVV
+637 
-643 RDIFNDDFNK
+643 
-653 MIVEGDGVYH
+653 
-663 RIEEYLDHMA
+663 IEE
-673 PDLHNKLE
+673 
-681 RWDPEEH
+681 
-688 GGKDV
+688 
-693 FDRWQIDS
+693 
-701 QLRKGMERQVYLP
+701 
-714 SGGSIVIDRTEAMTT
+714 
-729 IDVNTGRFIGKG
+729 
-741 KSLEE
+741 
-746 TVTRCNL
+746 
-753 EASEEIARQLRLRDI
+753 
-768 GGMVMIDYVDMVM
+768 
-781 PANRDLVLRRLVECL
+781 
-796 ARDRTKHQVAEVTS
+796 
-810 LGLVQMT
+810 
-817 RKRIGQGLV
+817 
-826 EAFSEEC
+826 
-833 PECKGRGFIVHDEP
+833 
-847 TISAEFD
+847 
-854 DPYAMKGGDPFVRT
+854 
-868 NKHGHGTPEVHAP
+868 
-881 KGSSA
+881 
-886 AVKAKLAQIAAA
+886 
-898 AVAANVAAEA
+898 
-908 EESVEAPA
+908 
-916 ADTTEETAKVD
+916 
-927 VAVEST
+927 
-933 VESAAE
+933 
-939 SAGNAGDTE
+939 
-948 RVEQVEGEV
+948 
-957 IDDAEQ
+957 
-963 SADDAAAVTV
+963 
-973 EDAAE
+973 
-978 ES
+978 

>member
-56 GLANLRKTLFDEFRS
+56 GLANLRKTLVDEFRS

-306 LPVAIVYHNLA
+306 LPIAIVYHNLA

-419 DFLARRENVD
+419 DFLARRPWQFAEVNVPELD
-429 RLMVVRERG
+429 GDWDGASDDVAVNPPQLKDFEGSSARLYSIGTAGNPSYEAPRMRYMVTGYTRPGELREFDPRTGEDVLLKRANVLGSFDARDYVERRIWVQVRDGEQVPVSLVWRRDCVRG
-438 RHTQI
+438 RMPMFVIGYGAYEI
-443 SVIEDNVLVEHYVSD
+443 SSDPAFSVSR
-458 IQEVATVGNI
+458 
-468 YLGRV
+468 L
-473 QNVLPSMEAAFV
+473 SML
-485 DIGQARNGVLYAGE
+485 DRGVLYVVPHVRGGGEMGRAWYEMGRRRNKKHTFEDFIDVTAAIQDCGLADRARTVANGGSAGGLLMGAVANMAPE
-499 VNWDATRLE
+499 RFAGIEADVPFVDALTTILDPTLPLTVTEWDE
-508 GQPRRIE
+508 W
-515 LAFKSGDPVLVQV
+515 GDPLHDAE
-528 TKDPIGHKGARLT
+528 TYRYMKTYTPYENAPAPGEGGARWPDGTPVTAFPKIFVTT
-541 SQVTL
+541 SMNDSRVMVVEPLKWVARLQAAGLDAIIKIEAEAGHGGTSGRYAQWKQICYENAWVL
-546 AGRFLVLVPSGGMT
+546 A
-560 GVSRKLSD
+560 
-568 RERNR
+568 
-573 LKSIVSKIAPKD
+573 A
-585 MGVIIRT
+585 MG
-592 AAEGASEEAIAKDLE
+592 
-607 GLTNQWAEIQRKRE
+607 
-621 EFLHGKR
+621 
-628 PKLLQGEPD
+628 
-637 VAIRVV
+637 
-643 RDIFNDDFNK
+643 
-653 MIVEGDGVYH
+653 
-663 RIEEYLDHMA
+663 IEE
-673 PDLHNKLE
+673 
-681 RWDPEEH
+681 
-688 GGKDV
+688 
-693 FDRWQIDS
+693 
-701 QLRKGMERQVYLP
+701 
-714 SGGSIVIDRTEAMTT
+714 
-729 IDVNTGRFIGKG
+729 
-741 KSLEE
+741 
-746 TVTRCNL
+746 
-753 EASEEIARQLRLRDI
+753 
-768 GGMVMIDYVDMVM
+768 
-781 PANRDLVLRRLVECL
+781 
-796 ARDRTKHQVAEVTS
+796 
-810 LGLVQMT
+810 
-817 RKRIGQGLV
+817 
-826 EAFSEEC
+826 
-833 PECKGRGFIVHDEP
+833 
-847 TISAEFD
+847 
-854 DPYAMKGGDPFVRT
+854 
-868 NKHGHGTPEVHAP
+868 
-881 KGSSA
+881 
-886 AVKAKLAQIAAA
+886 
-898 AVAANVAAEA
+898 
-908 EESVEAPA
+908 
-916 ADTTEETAKVD
+916 
-927 VAVEST
+927 
-933 VESAAE
+933 
-939 SAGNAGDTE
+939 
-948 RVEQVEGEV
+948 
-957 IDDAEQ
+957 
-963 SADDAAAVTV
+963 
-973 EDAAE
+973 
-978 ES
+978 

>member
-43 VAAENAYTSARTA
+43 VAAENVYTSARTA

-306 LPVAIVYHNLA
+306 LPIAIVYHNLA

-419 DFLARRENVD
+419 DFLARRPWQFAEVNVPELD
-429 RLMVVRERG
+429 GDWDGASDDVAVNPPQLKDFEGSSARLYSIGTAGNPSYEAPRMRYMVTGYTRPGELREFDPRTGEDVLLKRANVLGSFDARDYVERRIWVQVRDGEQVPVSLVWRRDCVRG
-438 RHTQI
+438 RMPMFVIGYGAYEI
-443 SVIEDNVLVEHYVSD
+443 SSDPAFSVSR
-458 IQEVATVGNI
+458 
-468 YLGRV
+468 L
-473 QNVLPSMEAAFV
+473 SML
-485 DIGQARNGVLYAGE
+485 DRGVLYVVPHVRGGGEMGRAWYEMGRRRNKKHTFEDFIDVTAAIQDCGLADRARTVANGGSAGGLLMGAVANMAPE
-499 VNWDATRLE
+499 RFAGIEADVPFVDALTTILDPTLPLTVTEWDE
-508 GQPRRIE
+508 W
-515 LAFKSGDPVLVQV
+515 GDPLHDAE
-528 TKDPIGHKGARLT
+528 TYRYMKTYTPYENAPAPGEGGARWPDGTPVTAFPKIFVTT
-541 SQVTL
+541 SMNDSRVMVVEPLKWVARLQAAGLDAIIKIEAEAGHGGTSGRYAQWKQICYENAWVL
-546 AGRFLVLVPSGGMT
+546 A
-560 GVSRKLSD
+560 
-568 RERNR
+568 
-573 LKSIVSKIAPKD
+573 A
-585 MGVIIRT
+585 MG
-592 AAEGASEEAIAKDLE
+592 
-607 GLTNQWAEIQRKRE
+607 
-621 EFLHGKR
+621 
-628 PKLLQGEPD
+628 
-637 VAIRVV
+637 
-643 RDIFNDDFNK
+643 
-653 MIVEGDGVYH
+653 
-663 RIEEYLDHMA
+663 IEE
-673 PDLHNKLE
+673 
-681 RWDPEEH
+681 
-688 GGKDV
+688 
-693 FDRWQIDS
+693 
-701 QLRKGMERQVYLP
+701 
-714 SGGSIVIDRTEAMTT
+714 
-729 IDVNTGRFIGKG
+729 
-741 KSLEE
+741 
-746 TVTRCNL
+746 
-753 EASEEIARQLRLRDI
+753 
-768 GGMVMIDYVDMVM
+768 
-781 PANRDLVLRRLVECL
+781 
-796 ARDRTKHQVAEVTS
+796 
-810 LGLVQMT
+810 
-817 RKRIGQGLV
+817 
-826 EAFSEEC
+826 
-833 PECKGRGFIVHDEP
+833 
-847 TISAEFD
+847 
-854 DPYAMKGGDPFVRT
+854 
-868 NKHGHGTPEVHAP
+868 
-881 KGSSA
+881 
-886 AVKAKLAQIAAA
+886 
-898 AVAANVAAEA
+898 
-908 EESVEAPA
+908 
-916 ADTTEETAKVD
+916 
-927 VAVEST
+927 
-933 VESAAE
+933 
-939 SAGNAGDTE
+939 
-948 RVEQVEGEV
+948 
-957 IDDAEQ
+957 
-963 SADDAAAVTV
+963 
-973 EDAAE
+973 
-978 ES
+978 

>member
-306 LPVAIVYHNLA
+306 LPIAIVYHNLA

-419 DFLARRENVD
+419 DFLARRPWQFAEVNVPELD
-429 RLMVVRERG
+429 GDWDGASDDAAVNPPQLKDFEGSSARLYSIG
-438 RHTQI
+438 
-443 SVIEDNVLVEHYVSD
+443 
-458 IQEVATVGNI
+458 TVGNPS
-468 YLGRV
+468 YEAPRMRYMVTGYTRPGELREFDPRTGEDVLLKRA
-473 QNVLPSMEAAFV
+473 NVLGSFDARDYVERRIWVQVRDGEQVPVSLVWRRDCVRGRMPMFVIGYGAYEISSDPAFSVSRLSML
-485 DIGQARNGVLYAGE
+485 DRGVLYVVPHVRGGGEMGRAWYEMGRRRNKKHTFEDFIDVTAAIQDCGLADRARTVANGGSAGGLLMGAVANMAPE
-499 VNWDATRLE
+499 RFAGIEADVPFVDALTTILDPTLPLTVTEWDE
-508 GQPRRIE
+508 W
-515 LAFKSGDPVLVQV
+515 GDPLHDAE
-528 TKDPIGHKGARLT
+528 TYRYMKTYTPYENAPAPGEGGARWPDGTPVTAFPKIFVTT
-541 SQVTL
+541 SMNDSRVMVVEPLKWVARLQAAGLDAIIKIEAEAGHGGTSGRYAQWKQICYENAWVL
-546 AGRFLVLVPSGGMT
+546 A
-560 GVSRKLSD
+560 
-568 RERNR
+568 
-573 LKSIVSKIAPKD
+573 A
-585 MGVIIRT
+585 MG
-592 AAEGASEEAIAKDLE
+592 
-607 GLTNQWAEIQRKRE
+607 
-621 EFLHGKR
+621 
-628 PKLLQGEPD
+628 
-637 VAIRVV
+637 
-643 RDIFNDDFNK
+643 
-653 MIVEGDGVYH
+653 
-663 RIEEYLDHMA
+663 IEE
-673 PDLHNKLE
+673 
-681 RWDPEEH
+681 
-688 GGKDV
+688 
-693 FDRWQIDS
+693 
-701 QLRKGMERQVYLP
+701 
-714 SGGSIVIDRTEAMTT
+714 
-729 IDVNTGRFIGKG
+729 
-741 KSLEE
+741 
-746 TVTRCNL
+746 
-753 EASEEIARQLRLRDI
+753 
-768 GGMVMIDYVDMVM
+768 
-781 PANRDLVLRRLVECL
+781 
-796 ARDRTKHQVAEVTS
+796 
-810 LGLVQMT
+810 
-817 RKRIGQGLV
+817 
-826 EAFSEEC
+826 
-833 PECKGRGFIVHDEP
+833 
-847 TISAEFD
+847 
-854 DPYAMKGGDPFVRT
+854 
-868 NKHGHGTPEVHAP
+868 
-881 KGSSA
+881 
-886 AVKAKLAQIAAA
+886 
-898 AVAANVAAEA
+898 
-908 EESVEAPA
+908 
-916 ADTTEETAKVD
+916 
-927 VAVEST
+927 
-933 VESAAE
+933 
-939 SAGNAGDTE
+939 
-948 RVEQVEGEV
+948 
-957 IDDAEQ
+957 
-963 SADDAAAVTV
+963 
-973 EDAAE
+973 
-978 ES
+978 

>member
-43 VAAENAYTSARTA
+43 VAAENAYTSAYTA

-306 LPVAIVYHNLA
+306 LPIAIVYHNLA

-326 DMSAARP
+326 DMSAACP

-377 ILRGVRGLAVEG
+377 ILHGVCGLAVEG

-419 DFLARRENVD
+419 DFLARRPWQFAEVNVPELDGDWDGASDDVAVNPPQLKDFEGSSARLYSIGTAGNPSYEAPRMRYMVTGYTRPGELREFDPRTGEDVLLKRANVLGSFDARDYVERRIWVQVRDGEQVPVSLVWRRD
-429 RLMVVRERG
+429 RVRG
-438 RHTQI
+438 RMPMFVIGYGAYEI
-443 SVIEDNVLVEHYVSD
+443 SSDPAFSVSR
-458 IQEVATVGNI
+458 
-468 YLGRV
+468 L
-473 QNVLPSMEAAFV
+473 SML
-485 DIGQARNGVLYAGE
+485 DRGVLYVVPHVRGGGEMGRAWYEMGRRRNKKHTFEDFIDVTAAIQDCGLADRARTVANGGSAGGLLMGAVANMAPE
-499 VNWDATRLE
+499 RFAGIEADVPFVDALTTILDPTLPLTVTEWDE
-508 GQPRRIE
+508 W
-515 LAFKSGDPVLVQV
+515 GDPLHDAE
-528 TKDPIGHKGARLT
+528 TYRYMKTYTPYENAPAPGEGGARWPDGTPVTAFPKIFVTT
-541 SQVTL
+541 SMNDSRVMVVEPLKWVARLQAAGLDAIIKIEAEAGHGGTSGRYAQWKQICYENAWVL
-546 AGRFLVLVPSGGMT
+546 A
-560 GVSRKLSD
+560 
-568 RERNR
+568 
-573 LKSIVSKIAPKD
+573 A
-585 MGVIIRT
+585 MG
-592 AAEGASEEAIAKDLE
+592 
-607 GLTNQWAEIQRKRE
+607 
-621 EFLHGKR
+621 
-628 PKLLQGEPD
+628 
-637 VAIRVV
+637 
-643 RDIFNDDFNK
+643 
-653 MIVEGDGVYH
+653 
-663 RIEEYLDHMA
+663 IEE
-673 PDLHNKLE
+673 
-681 RWDPEEH
+681 
-688 GGKDV
+688 
-693 FDRWQIDS
+693 
-701 QLRKGMERQVYLP
+701 
-714 SGGSIVIDRTEAMTT
+714 
-729 IDVNTGRFIGKG
+729 
-741 KSLEE
+741 
-746 TVTRCNL
+746 
-753 EASEEIARQLRLRDI
+753 
-768 GGMVMIDYVDMVM
+768 
-781 PANRDLVLRRLVECL
+781 
-796 ARDRTKHQVAEVTS
+796 
-810 LGLVQMT
+810 
-817 RKRIGQGLV
+817 
-826 EAFSEEC
+826 
-833 PECKGRGFIVHDEP
+833 
-847 TISAEFD
+847 
-854 DPYAMKGGDPFVRT
+854 
-868 NKHGHGTPEVHAP
+868 
-881 KGSSA
+881 
-886 AVKAKLAQIAAA
+886 
-898 AVAANVAAEA
+898 
-908 EESVEAPA
+908 
-916 ADTTEETAKVD
+916 
-927 VAVEST
+927 
-933 VESAAE
+933 
-939 SAGNAGDTE
+939 
-948 RVEQVEGEV
+948 
-957 IDDAEQ
+957 
-963 SADDAAAVTV
+963 
-973 EDAAE
+973 
-978 ES
+978 

>member
-419 DFLARRENVD
+419 DFLARRPWQFAEVNVPELD
-429 RLMVVRERG
+429 GDWDGASDDAAVNPPQLKDFEGSSARLYSIGTAGNPSYEAPRMRYMVTGYTRPGELREFDPRTGEDVLLKRANVLGSFDARDYVERRIWVQVRDGEQVPVSLVWRRDCVRG
-438 RHTQI
+438 RMPMFVIGYGAYEI
-443 SVIEDNVLVEHYVSD
+443 SSDPAFSVSR
-458 IQEVATVGNI
+458 
-468 YLGRV
+468 L
-473 QNVLPSMEAAFV
+473 SML
-485 DIGQARNGVLYAGE
+485 DRGVLYVVPHVRGGGEMGRAWYEMGRRRNKKHTFEDFIDVTAAIPDGGLADRARTVANGGSAGGLLMGAVANMAPE
-499 VNWDATRLE
+499 RFAGIEADVPFVDALTTILDPTLPLTVTEWDE
-508 GQPRRIE
+508 W
-515 LAFKSGDPVLVQV
+515 GDPLHDAE
-528 TKDPIGHKGARLT
+528 TYRYMKTYTPYENAPAPGEGGARWPDGTPVTAFPKIFVTT
-541 SQVTL
+541 SMNDSRVMVVEPLKWVARLQAAGLDAIIKIEAEAGHGGTSGRYAQWKQICYENAWVL
-546 AGRFLVLVPSGGMT
+546 A
-560 GVSRKLSD
+560 
-568 RERNR
+568 
-573 LKSIVSKIAPKD
+573 A
-585 MGVIIRT
+585 MG
-592 AAEGASEEAIAKDLE
+592 
-607 GLTNQWAEIQRKRE
+607 
-621 EFLHGKR
+621 
-628 PKLLQGEPD
+628 
-637 VAIRVV
+637 
-643 RDIFNDDFNK
+643 
-653 MIVEGDGVYH
+653 
-663 RIEEYLDHMA
+663 IEE
-673 PDLHNKLE
+673 
-681 RWDPEEH
+681 
-688 GGKDV
+688 
-693 FDRWQIDS
+693 
-701 QLRKGMERQVYLP
+701 
-714 SGGSIVIDRTEAMTT
+714 
-729 IDVNTGRFIGKG
+729 
-741 KSLEE
+741 
-746 TVTRCNL
+746 
-753 EASEEIARQLRLRDI
+753 
-768 GGMVMIDYVDMVM
+768 
-781 PANRDLVLRRLVECL
+781 
-796 ARDRTKHQVAEVTS
+796 
-810 LGLVQMT
+810 
-817 RKRIGQGLV
+817 
-826 EAFSEEC
+826 
-833 PECKGRGFIVHDEP
+833 
-847 TISAEFD
+847 
-854 DPYAMKGGDPFVRT
+854 
-868 NKHGHGTPEVHAP
+868 
-881 KGSSA
+881 
-886 AVKAKLAQIAAA
+886 
-898 AVAANVAAEA
+898 
-908 EESVEAPA
+908 
-916 ADTTEETAKVD
+916 
-927 VAVEST
+927 
-933 VESAAE
+933 
-939 SAGNAGDTE
+939 
-948 RVEQVEGEV
+948 
-957 IDDAEQ
+957 
-963 SADDAAAVTV
+963 
-973 EDAAE
+973 
-978 ES
+978 

>member
-419 DFLARRENVD
+419 DFLARRPWQFAEVNVPELD
-429 RLMVVRERG
+429 GDWDGASDDAAVNPPQLKDFEGSSARLYSIGTAGNPSYEAPRMRYMVRGYTRPGELREFDPRTGEDVLLKRANVLGSFDARDYVERRIWVQVRDGEQVPVSLVWRRDCVRG
-438 RHTQI
+438 RMPMFVIGYGAYEI
-443 SVIEDNVLVEHYVSD
+443 SSDPAFSVSR
-458 IQEVATVGNI
+458 
-468 YLGRV
+468 L
-473 QNVLPSMEAAFV
+473 SML
-485 DIGQARNGVLYAGE
+485 DRGVLYVVPHVRGGGEMGRAWYEMGRRRNKKHTFEDFIDVTAAIQDCGLADRARTVANGGSAGGLLMGAVANMAPE
-499 VNWDATRLE
+499 RFAGIEADVPFVDALTTILDPTLPLTVTEWDE
-508 GQPRRIE
+508 W
-515 LAFKSGDPVLVQV
+515 GDPLHDAE
-528 TKDPIGHKGARLT
+528 TYRYMKTYTPYENAPAPGEGGARWPDGTPVTAFPKIFVTT
-541 SQVTL
+541 SMNDSRVMVVEPLKWVARLQAAGLDAIIKIEAEAGHGGTSGRYAQWKQICYENAWVL
-546 AGRFLVLVPSGGMT
+546 A
-560 GVSRKLSD
+560 
-568 RERNR
+568 
-573 LKSIVSKIAPKD
+573 A
-585 MGVIIRT
+585 MG
-592 AAEGASEEAIAKDLE
+592 
-607 GLTNQWAEIQRKRE
+607 
-621 EFLHGKR
+621 
-628 PKLLQGEPD
+628 
-637 VAIRVV
+637 
-643 RDIFNDDFNK
+643 
-653 MIVEGDGVYH
+653 
-663 RIEEYLDHMA
+663 IEE
-673 PDLHNKLE
+673 
-681 RWDPEEH
+681 
-688 GGKDV
+688 
-693 FDRWQIDS
+693 
-701 QLRKGMERQVYLP
+701 
-714 SGGSIVIDRTEAMTT
+714 
-729 IDVNTGRFIGKG
+729 
-741 KSLEE
+741 
-746 TVTRCNL
+746 
-753 EASEEIARQLRLRDI
+753 
-768 GGMVMIDYVDMVM
+768 
-781 PANRDLVLRRLVECL
+781 
-796 ARDRTKHQVAEVTS
+796 
-810 LGLVQMT
+810 
-817 RKRIGQGLV
+817 
-826 EAFSEEC
+826 
-833 PECKGRGFIVHDEP
+833 
-847 TISAEFD
+847 
-854 DPYAMKGGDPFVRT
+854 
-868 NKHGHGTPEVHAP
+868 
-881 KGSSA
+881 
-886 AVKAKLAQIAAA
+886 
-898 AVAANVAAEA
+898 
-908 EESVEAPA
+908 
-916 ADTTEETAKVD
+916 
-927 VAVEST
+927 
-933 VESAAE
+933 
-939 SAGNAGDTE
+939 
-948 RVEQVEGEV
+948 
-957 IDDAEQ
+957 
-963 SADDAAAVTV
+963 
-973 EDAAE
+973 
-978 ES
+978 

>member
-306 LPVAIVYHNLA
+306 LPIAIVYHNLA

-419 DFLARRENVD
+419 DFLARRPWQFAEVNVPELD
-429 RLMVVRERG
+429 GDWDGASDDAAVNPPQLKDFEGSSARLYSIGTAGNPSYEAPRMRYMVTGYTRPGELREFDPRTGEDVLLKRANVLGSFDARDYVERRIWVQVRDGEQVPVSLVWRRDCVRG
-438 RHTQI
+438 RMPMFVIGYGAYEI
-443 SVIEDNVLVEHYVSD
+443 SSDPAFSVSR
-458 IQEVATVGNI
+458 
-468 YLGRV
+468 L
-473 QNVLPSMEAAFV
+473 SML
-485 DIGQARNGVLYAGE
+485 DRGVLYVVPHVRGGGEMGRAWYEMGRRRNKKHTFEDFIDVTAAIQDCGLADRARTVANGGSAGGLLMGAVANMAPE
-499 VNWDATRLE
+499 RFAGIEADVPFVDALTTILDPTLPLTVTEWDE
-508 GQPRRIE
+508 W
-515 LAFKSGDPVLVQV
+515 GDPLHDAE
-528 TKDPIGHKGARLT
+528 TYRYMKTYTPYENAPAPGEGGARWPDGTPVTAFPKIFVTT
-541 SQVTL
+541 SMNDSRVMVVEPLKWVARLQAAGLDAIIKIEAEAGHGGTSGRYAQWKQICYENAWVL
-546 AGRFLVLVPSGGMT
+546 A
-560 GVSRKLSD
+560 
-568 RERNR
+568 
-573 LKSIVSKIAPKD
+573 A
-585 MGVIIRT
+585 MG
-592 AAEGASEEAIAKDLE
+592 
-607 GLTNQWAEIQRKRE
+607 
-621 EFLHGKR
+621 
-628 PKLLQGEPD
+628 
-637 VAIRVV
+637 
-643 RDIFNDDFNK
+643 
-653 MIVEGDGVYH
+653 
-663 RIEEYLDHMA
+663 IEE
-673 PDLHNKLE
+673 
-681 RWDPEEH
+681 
-688 GGKDV
+688 
-693 FDRWQIDS
+693 
-701 QLRKGMERQVYLP
+701 
-714 SGGSIVIDRTEAMTT
+714 
-729 IDVNTGRFIGKG
+729 
-741 KSLEE
+741 
-746 TVTRCNL
+746 
-753 EASEEIARQLRLRDI
+753 
-768 GGMVMIDYVDMVM
+768 
-781 PANRDLVLRRLVECL
+781 
-796 ARDRTKHQVAEVTS
+796 
-810 LGLVQMT
+810 
-817 RKRIGQGLV
+817 
-826 EAFSEEC
+826 
-833 PECKGRGFIVHDEP
+833 
-847 TISAEFD
+847 
-854 DPYAMKGGDPFVRT
+854 
-868 NKHGHGTPEVHAP
+868 
-881 KGSSA
+881 
-886 AVKAKLAQIAAA
+886 
-898 AVAANVAAEA
+898 
-908 EESVEAPA
+908 
-916 ADTTEETAKVD
+916 
-927 VAVEST
+927 
-933 VESAAE
+933 
-939 SAGNAGDTE
+939 
-948 RVEQVEGEV
+948 
-957 IDDAEQ
+957 
-963 SADDAAAVTV
+963 
-973 EDAAE
+973 
-978 ES
+978 

>member
-82 RLDGYWYYARTQ
+82 RLDGYWYFARTE

-419 DFLARRENVD
+419 DFLARRPWQFAEVNVPELD
-429 RLMVVRERG
+429 GDWDGASDDAAVNPPQLKDFEGSSARLYSIGTAGNPSYEAPRMRYMVTGYTRPGELREFDPRTGEDVLLKRANVLGSFDARDYVERRIWVQVRDGEQVPVSLVWRRDCVRG
-438 RHTQI
+438 RMPMFVIGYGAYEI
-443 SVIEDNVLVEHYVSD
+443 SSDPAFSVSR
-458 IQEVATVGNI
+458 
-468 YLGRV
+468 L
-473 QNVLPSMEAAFV
+473 SML
-485 DIGQARNGVLYAGE
+485 DRGVLYVVPHVRGGGEMGRAWYEMGRRRNKKHTFEDFIDVTAAIQDCGLADRARTVANGGSAGGLLMGAVANMAPE
-499 VNWDATRLE
+499 RFAGIEADVPFVDALTTILDPTLPLTVTEWDE
-508 GQPRRIE
+508 W
-515 LAFKSGDPVLVQV
+515 GDPLHDAE
-528 TKDPIGHKGARLT
+528 TYRYMKTYTPYENAPAPGEGGARWPDGTPVTAFPKIFVTT
-541 SQVTL
+541 SMNDSRVMVVEPLKWVARLQAAGLDAIIKIEAEAGHGGTSGRYAQWKQICYENAWVL
-546 AGRFLVLVPSGGMT
+546 A
-560 GVSRKLSD
+560 
-568 RERNR
+568 
-573 LKSIVSKIAPKD
+573 A
-585 MGVIIRT
+585 MG
-592 AAEGASEEAIAKDLE
+592 
-607 GLTNQWAEIQRKRE
+607 
-621 EFLHGKR
+621 
-628 PKLLQGEPD
+628 
-637 VAIRVV
+637 
-643 RDIFNDDFNK
+643 
-653 MIVEGDGVYH
+653 
-663 RIEEYLDHMA
+663 IEE
-673 PDLHNKLE
+673 
-681 RWDPEEH
+681 
-688 GGKDV
+688 
-693 FDRWQIDS
+693 
-701 QLRKGMERQVYLP
+701 
-714 SGGSIVIDRTEAMTT
+714 
-729 IDVNTGRFIGKG
+729 
-741 KSLEE
+741 
-746 TVTRCNL
+746 
-753 EASEEIARQLRLRDI
+753 
-768 GGMVMIDYVDMVM
+768 
-781 PANRDLVLRRLVECL
+781 
-796 ARDRTKHQVAEVTS
+796 
-810 LGLVQMT
+810 
-817 RKRIGQGLV
+817 
-826 EAFSEEC
+826 
-833 PECKGRGFIVHDEP
+833 
-847 TISAEFD
+847 
-854 DPYAMKGGDPFVRT
+854 
-868 NKHGHGTPEVHAP
+868 
-881 KGSSA
+881 
-886 AVKAKLAQIAAA
+886 
-898 AVAANVAAEA
+898 
-908 EESVEAPA
+908 
-916 ADTTEETAKVD
+916 
-927 VAVEST
+927 
-933 VESAAE
+933 
-939 SAGNAGDTE
+939 
-948 RVEQVEGEV
+948 
-957 IDDAEQ
+957 
-963 SADDAAAVTV
+963 
-973 EDAAE
+973 
-978 ES
+978 